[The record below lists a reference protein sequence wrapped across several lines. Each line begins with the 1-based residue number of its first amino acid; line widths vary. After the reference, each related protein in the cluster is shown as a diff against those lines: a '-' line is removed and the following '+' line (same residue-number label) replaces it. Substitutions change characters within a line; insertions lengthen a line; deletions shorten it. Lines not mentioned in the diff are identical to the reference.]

1 MDIHNLV
8 DALFTQQQQQSR
20 EANFRSLS
28 KAAGCLKTKTY
39 KIGLNRGNGRVWV
52 EGKLLESC
60 GFTCGTQY
68 KRVDNIEGGEIS
80 LFAGTGSRRVTNGN
94 KKGKAR
100 PVIDLS
106 DSTISKLF
114 AGCSRAE
121 VEFYQGMIIYR
132 GAK

>member
-1 MDIHNLV
+1 MKV
-8 DALFTQQQQQSR
+8 
-20 EANFRSLS
+20 
-28 KAAGCLKTKTY
+28 KTY
-39 KIGLNRGNGRVWV
+39 KIGLNRGNGRIFI
-52 EGKLLESC
+52 EGKILTAC

-68 KRVDNIEGGEIS
+68 KRIDHEDGAGIS

-106 DSTISKLF
+106 DSTILKLF

-121 VEFYQGMIIYR
+121 VEFHQGMIIYR

>member
-1 MDIHNLV
+1 MKV
-8 DALFTQQQQQSR
+8 
-20 EANFRSLS
+20 
-28 KAAGCLKTKTY
+28 KTY

-68 KRVDNIEGGEIS
+68 NRVDNIEGGEIS

-106 DSTISKLF
+106 DSTILKLF

-121 VEFYQGMIIYR
+121 VEFHNGMIIYR